1 MGCCVGM
8 TRFELATPRPPD
20 VCATGLRYIPKLK
33 NNVENCFSNRRTA
46 KVIEIFNFK
55 NSNLSYLSA
64 TFYYMNVLI
73 KQATIISPSSPFNG
87 QIKDI
92 LIKDGKIASIGNG
105 INVENAQVIEHAG
118 LCVSIGW
125 MDMFADFADPGFEQ
139 KESIESGAKAA
150 AAGGFTDVMLIPNSQ
165 PVVDN
170 KAQVEYIVQ
179 KAKQLAVNIHPIGSI
194 SKKTEGKDLSEM
206 YDMRQSG
213 AIAFSDGIKPVQN
226 AGLILKALQYVKNF
240 DGSIIQ
246 VPDDTSIGTNGLIN
260 EGIISTQM
268 GLPGKPVLAEELMVA
283 RDLKLARYADSKIH
297 FTGISSPKS
306 LEYIKRSKESG
317 IKVSCSVTPYQAYFS
332 DEDLQGYDTNL
343 KVNPPLRTKADMLA
357 IKQALLDGTVDC
369 IASHH
374 LPQHWDNKVCEFE
387 YAKPGMIS
395 LETMFAVLM
404 SCGLHAEDFVQMQTV
419 NVRNIFSLP
428 VPEIK
433 ENEPACLTL
442 FVPGETFI
450 FEEKMIRSK
459 SRNSPFIGKELKG
472 RVIGIINN
480 SQIQLNK

>member
-1 MGCCVGM
+1 
-8 TRFELATPRPPD
+8 
-20 VCATGLRYIPKLK
+20 
-33 NNVENCFSNRRTA
+33 
-46 KVIEIFNFK
+46 
-55 NSNLSYLSA
+55 
-64 TFYYMNVLI
+64 MNVLI
-73 KQATIISPSSPFNG
+73 KQANIISPSSPFNG

-92 LIKDGKIASIGNG
+92 LIRDGRIISIDTG
-105 INVENAQVIEHAG
+105 ITSDAAQLIEQDG

-125 MDMFADFADPGFEQ
+125 MDMFADFGDPGFEQ
-139 KESIESGAKAA
+139 KENIESGTKAA

-179 KAKQLAVNIHPIGSI
+179 KAREFGVGIHPIGSV
-194 SKKTEGKDLSEM
+194 SKKIEGKDLSEM

-226 AGLILKALQYVKNF
+226 AGLLLKALQYVKNF
-240 DGSIIQ
+240 NGTLIQ
-246 VPDDTSIGTNGLIN
+246 VPDDTTIGTNGLMN

-268 GLPGKPVLAEELMVA
+268 GLPGKPILAEELMVA

-306 LEYIKRSKESG
+306 LEYIKRSKETG
-317 IKVSCSVTPYQAYFS
+317 IQVSCSITPYQAYFC
-332 DEDLQGYDTNL
+332 DEDLQGYDTDL
-343 KVNPPLRTKADMLA
+343 KLNPPVRTKADMMA
-357 IKQALLDGTVDC
+357 VRKALLDGTIDC
-369 IASHH
+369 VASHH
-374 LPQHWDNKVCEFE
+374 LPQHWDNKTCEFE
-387 YAKPGMIS
+387 YAKPGMIA

-404 SCGLHAEDFVQMQTV
+404 SCGLPAEDFVQMQSI
-419 NVRNIFSLP
+419 NVRNIFGLP

-442 FVPGETFI
+442 FIPGAEFI
-450 FEEKMIRSK
+450 FEENMIQSK
-459 SRNSPFIGKELKG
+459 SKNSPFVGRQLKG

>member
-1 MGCCVGM
+1 
-8 TRFELATPRPPD
+8 
-20 VCATGLRYIPKLK
+20 
-33 NNVENCFSNRRTA
+33 
-46 KVIEIFNFK
+46 
-55 NSNLSYLSA
+55 
-64 TFYYMNVLI
+64 MNVLI
-73 KQATIISPSSPFNG
+73 KQATIISSSSPFNG

-92 LIKDGKIASIGNG
+92 FIINGKISVISDSVNEKAD
-105 INVENAQVIEHAG
+105 QVIAHDG

-125 MDMFADFADPGFEQ
+125 MDMFADFGDPGFEQ
-139 KESIESGAKAA
+139 KENIESGVKAA
-150 AAGGFTDVMLIPNSQ
+150 AAGGFTDIMLLPNSQ

-179 KAKQLAVNIHPIGSI
+179 KAKQVAVNIYPIGAV
-194 SKKTEGKDLSEM
+194 SKKAEGKELSEM

-213 AIAFSDGIKPVQN
+213 ALAFSDGIKPLQN
-226 AGLILKALQYVKNF
+226 SGLVLKALQYVKSF
-240 DGSIIQ
+240 DGTIIQ
-246 VPDDTSIGTNGLIN
+246 IPDDATIGTNGLMN

-306 LEYIKRSKESG
+306 IEYIKRSKESG
-317 IKVSCSVTPYQAYFS
+317 IQVTCSIAPYQVYFC

-343 KVNPPLRTKADMLA
+343 KLNPPVRKKEDMLA
-357 IKQALLDGTVDC
+357 IRKALLDGTIDC

-374 LPQHWDNKVCEFE
+374 LPQHWDNKTCEFE

-404 SCGLHAEDFVQMQTV
+404 SCGLPAADFVQMQTI
-419 NVRNIFSLP
+419 NVRNIFGLP

-433 ENEPACLTL
+433 EGEIASLTL
-442 FVPGETFI
+442 FIPDAEFV
-450 FEEKMIRSK
+450 FEENMIHSRSK
-459 SRNSPFIGKELKG
+459 NSAFVGKKLKG
-472 RVIGIINN
+472 KVIGIINKSN
-480 SQIQLNK
+480 IQLNN

>member
-1 MGCCVGM
+1 MK
-8 TRFELATPRPPD
+8 
-20 VCATGLRYIPKLK
+20 I
-33 NNVENCFSNRRTA
+33 
-46 KVIEIFNFK
+46 
-55 NSNLSYLSA
+55 
-64 TFYYMNVLI
+64 LI
-73 KQATIISPSSPFNG
+73 KQAKIISPSSPFNG

-92 LIKDGKIASIGNG
+92 LITDGKISG
-105 INVENAQVIEHAG
+105 IADAITEKTDQVIAQDG

-139 KESIESGAKAA
+139 NENIESGAKAA

-179 KAKQLAVNIHPIGSI
+179 KAKQVAINIHPIGAV
-194 SKKTEGKDLSEM
+194 SKKAEGKDLSEM

-213 AIAFSDGIKPVQN
+213 ALAFSDGIKPVQN
-226 AGLILKALQYVKNF
+226 SGLILKALQYVKSF
-240 DGSIIQ
+240 DGTIIQ
-246 VPDDTSIGTNGLIN
+246 IPDDTGIGTNGLMN

-317 IKVSCSVTPYQAYFS
+317 IKVSCSITPYQVYFC
-332 DEDLQGYDTNL
+332 DEDLQDYDTNL
-343 KVNPPLRTKADMLA
+343 KLNPPLRTKADMMA
-357 IKQALLDGTVDC
+357 VRAALLDGTIDC

-374 LPQHWDNKVCEFE
+374 LPQHWDNKTCEFE
-387 YAKPGMIS
+387 YAKPGMIG

-404 SCGLHAEDFVQMQTV
+404 SCGLPVSDFVQMQTV
-419 NVRNIFSLP
+419 AVRNIFGLP
-428 VPEIK
+428 IPEIK
-433 ENEPACLTL
+433 ENEPASLTL
-442 FVPGETFI
+442 FLPDAEFI
-450 FEEKMIRSK
+450 FEENMIQSK
-459 SRNSPFIGKELKG
+459 SKNSPFIGRKLKG
-472 RVIGIINN
+472 KVVGIINKSN
-480 SQIQLNK
+480 IQLNN